1 MATPTRMIDA
11 ALQATLARIV
21 PELQLTC
28 DDPWCLIGS
37 AAAQLMGAEIALA
50 DVDVLVSSADA
61 ERLIARWASQLDEA
75 YEPAGAERFRS
86 RFARFHFPGQPVEVM
101 GGLELN
107 SDEGWQPVRIGQM
120 VLVGVNGVA
129 VPVPSISE
137 QIRVLE
143 SFGRSKSPARRPVAR
158 AGVTHLLALRG
169 KGKPGRTGGYIAARP
184 IIHCLPR
191 QAPCSPRDTLPS

>member
-11 ALQATLARIV
+11 SLQATLALIV

-37 AAAQLMGAEIALA
+37 AAAQLMGADVALA

-61 ERLIARWASQLDEA
+61 ARLIARWASQLDEA

-86 RFARFHFPGQPVEVM
+86 RFARFHFPGLPVEVM

-107 SDEGWQPVRIGQM
+107 GDEGWQPVRIGQL

-137 QIRVLE
+137 QVRVLE
-143 SFGRSKSPARRPVAR
+143 SFGRSKDRQR
-158 AGVTHLLALRG
+158 ADLLRAL
-169 KGKPGRTGGYIAARP
+169 A
-184 IIHCLPR
+184 
-191 QAPCSPRDTLPS
+191 